1 MATQP
6 INTLKAAQGIISS
19 RSEISAAHINQFTV
33 LTVSGDGALMDVKDK
48 EQNLILSADGTGAVL
63 RKKVYNTKCNN
74 AMAASSPYFK
84 DLFKKAY
91 RFEVAGNMIEA
102 EQAYKDLLNGIQ
114 VDFGILD
121 NHKLFHA
128 IQDGDQVKGK
138 IVEIRSEKGYSVL
151 TFDPKTISIMKPLVA
166 GKSTIDFTMAI
177 SDNAKELEPNPDDK
191 VVEPTTSVKRASQH
205 TTA

>member
-1 MATQP
+1 MATQI
-6 INTLKAAQGIISS
+6 INTLKAAQGVISS
-19 RSEISAAHINQFTV
+19 RAQISASDVNEYRV
-33 LTVSGDGALMDVKDK
+33 LTVSGNGSLMDVRTKAD
-48 EQNLILSADGTGAVL
+48 ELVLSADGTGAVL

-84 DLFKKAY
+84 DLCKKAH

-102 EQAYKDLLNGIQ
+102 EKAYKELLNGIQ

-128 IQDGDQVKGK
+128 IQDGDQVKGQ
-138 IVEIRSEKGYSVL
+138 IIEIRSEKGYSVL
-151 TFDPKTISIMKPLVA
+151 TFDPKTISIMKPVVA
-166 GKSTIDFTMAI
+166 GKSTIDFTMAV
-177 SDNAKELEPNPDDK
+177 SDDASELENDSDE
-191 VVEPTTSVKRASQH
+191 VIEPTTSRKNVSQH